1 MKKINRYQNSV
12 LIIGTILA
20 ILVLAIILFPHRNVS
35 LATPNKIVN
44 SKVTKKVAPKV
55 KKVTQKNSNLPY
67 SDPKDL
73 QPAGSW
79 KVKS

>member
-55 KKVTQKNSNLPY
+55 KKF
-67 SDPKDL
+67 
-73 QPAGSW
+73 QPTIF
-79 KVKS
+79 